1 MAHTGEDL
9 LPFFREGGDGVNG
22 WLLRYLCG
30 PASTTLP

>member
-1 MAHTGEDL
+1 MTHTGEDV

-30 PASTTLP
+30 GD